1 MVTMVGTQKN
11 FIEAIKELVELEY
24 DAVSA
29 YETAFKNLENPEY
42 KKKFDEFK
50 SEHQRHIKELSN
62 FLSIN
67 KEECPSG
74 PDTLKKLLVNG
85 KVELASLFGDQNIL
99 NAVLSNEEDTNTA
112 YERINQRVGEYSG
125 EKEVKISEIIARG
138 LSDEKKHKSWLQN
151 NISKKENEG

>member
-24 DAVSA
+24 DAISA

-50 SEHQRHIKELSN
+50 SDHQRHIKELSN
-62 FLSIN
+62 FLLVN
-67 KEECPSG
+67 NEECPSG

-99 NAVLSNEEDTNTA
+99 NAVLSNEEDTNIA
-112 YERINQRVGEYSG
+112 YERINQRLGEYSD
-125 EKEVKISEIIARG
+125 EKGGKISEIIARG
-138 LSDEKKHKSWLQN
+138 LSDEKKHKSWLQS
-151 NISKKENEG
+151 NISKNEK

>member
-24 DAVSA
+24 DAIGA

-42 KKKFDEFK
+42 KEKFDEFK
-50 SEHQRHIKELSN
+50 SDHQRHIKELSN
-62 FLSIN
+62 FLLSN
-67 KEECPSG
+67 KAECPSG

-112 YERINQRVGEYSG
+112 YERIKARVGESDDS
-125 EKEVKISEIIARG
+125 KISEIITKG
-138 LSDEKKHKSWLQN
+138 LEDERKHKSWLQK
-151 NISKKENEG
+151 NISQKGK